1 MKGTSAC
8 SVILVVLVFMAAN
21 ASVDAGS
28 YPGQARG
35 PAAAAPSTGGEACSV
50 FKKEDVA
57 AALGGTV
64 TGPKA
69 KGPFASGDG
78 STVSSCEYTGSGLL
92 NVNLNVTRLPASQV
106 AIYKGFCTDHE
117 GLAGLGD
124 LACWYNKQ
132 HEEIHV
138 FKGAAFISIE
148 LRGKTN
154 PTDAIKVLAKKVI
167 DQVK

>member
-1 MKGTSAC
+1 MKGTSA
-8 SVILVVLVFMAAN
+8 SIGIFVALLFMAPN
-21 ASVDAGS
+21 ALLGAGS
-28 YPGQARG
+28 HPAQTRG
-35 PAAAAPSTGGEACSV
+35 TGAAASNAVGEACSV
-50 FKKEDVA
+50 LKKDDVA

-69 KGPFASGDG
+69 TGPLSAGDG
-78 STVSSCEYTGSGLL
+78 STVSSCQYSGSGLL
-92 NVNLNVTRLPASQV
+92 NVTLNVTRLPAGQV
-106 AIYKGFCTDHE
+106 ATYKGFCTDHE

-124 LACWYNKQ
+124 LACWYDKT

-138 FKGAAFISIE
+138 FKGTGFISIE
-148 LRGKTN
+148 LRGKSN